1 MDVNSNENQE
11 GCRVEEDDTTAKRVE
26 SERTIPV
33 SQDNINSQG
42 TSDIKDKGS
51 ESQLLPL
58 KEGSNLLTKIKTED
72 GGSEMICTVVDC
84 GTEEE
89 GIMNE
94 SEKET
99 SPEKERD
106 SSNAKT
112 FEDFSFSSK
121 NEKEPLTAENAVST
135 EVTEVIVVDAK
146 NGEVNGVSSA
156 SADIT
161 QSDSTYREKQDES
174 CDSSSDSEDSVIFVQ
189 EEEKCIIIESDDQE
203 ENKSRGKKESE
214 IRTKGELYPEELPPL
229 EELVITVDPN
239 VELVHTGTITGI
251 VGCLVIVKANQ
262 NIPPLNENTILFLE
276 GRIVLGQIFEVFG
289 PVGSPWYS
297 LRFNSHKDIEK
308 KSISCGQKVY
318 CAPKVEN
325 LTNYV
330 FVEHL
335 RMMKGSDAS
344 WEDNN
349 EPPEKYIDYSDDEE
363 ERRAKAK
370 SRNRGHEQEEGDQ
383 LPGVRKVRRRRQK
396 DRETVQ
402 QNGTEETNSGNGNGT
417 HNNPA
422 HGNRRE
428 FYSNQSN
435 RGRNFN
441 QRGGRGRQ
449 QSQPPMEYQSFQ
461 PFGAPPRFP
470 QTAETQNN
478 PVNNPVIY
486 QNGGPVRQPIFQPR
500 YPDPNPPQNWN
511 NQSQPQSNWNLNT
524 YANSS
529 TTQTMN
535 YPYSRP
541 NQNNAL
547 PQNGGQYYPQFSGVF
562 SNMSVPPPHCFGQ
575 PPPVFNRQM
584 MTDQR
589 YIQNPAFQQN
599 QGTPFD
605 PNVPPPNYNVG

>member
-1 MDVNSNENQE
+1 
-11 GCRVEEDDTTAKRVE
+11 
-26 SERTIPV
+26 
-33 SQDNINSQG
+33 
-42 TSDIKDKGS
+42 
-51 ESQLLPL
+51 
-58 KEGSNLLTKIKTED
+58 
-72 GGSEMICTVVDC
+72 
-84 GTEEE
+84 
-89 GIMNE
+89 
-94 SEKET
+94 
-99 SPEKERD
+99 
-106 SSNAKT
+106 
-112 FEDFSFSSK
+112 
-121 NEKEPLTAENAVST
+121 
-135 EVTEVIVVDAK
+135 
-146 NGEVNGVSSA
+146 
-156 SADIT
+156 
-161 QSDSTYREKQDES
+161 
-174 CDSSSDSEDSVIFVQ
+174 
-189 EEEKCIIIESDDQE
+189 
-203 ENKSRGKKESE
+203 
-214 IRTKGELYPEELPPL
+214 
-229 EELVITVDPN
+229 
-239 VELVHTGTITGI
+239 
-251 VGCLVIVKANQ
+251 
-262 NIPPLNENTILFLE
+262 
-276 GRIVLGQIFEVFG
+276 
-289 PVGSPWYS
+289 
-297 LRFNSHKDIEK
+297 
-308 KSISCGQKVY
+308 
-318 CAPKVEN
+318 
-325 LTNYV
+325 
-330 FVEHL
+330 
-335 RMMKGSDAS
+335 MMKGSDAS

-402 QNGTEETNSGNGNGT
+402 QNGTEETNSGNGNVT

-478 PVNNPVIY
+478 PVNNSVMY

-511 NQSQPQSNWNLNT
+511 NQSQPQSNWNPNT